1 MSRKI
6 VLTDNQIKEI
16 IDFAVQTYQCTTKDI
31 SNHFNISYNTIV
43 NNIPKETLD
52 KIIFHGIKDSTK
64 EKIRK
69 TLTGRVQSEETKEK
83 RRNSMK
89 IFFANQ
95 TKEQKEKANIKRQQT
110 LIEKYGSVQNSYAQR
125 SETSKKTKLERYGD
139 ENYNNLEKGK
149 KTKLEKYGDKNYNN
163 KERIRK
169 TQFEKY
175 GCYAFNDWEKVRA
188 TNLERYGVEHN
199 WSSPEHDGHEKRYG
213 MYGGKEE
220 YYKHV
225 MEKGKA
231 TRLALYAD
239 EFYSN
244 SEKAQQT
251 MLERYGVTSYM
262 YTEDFINKKTSPETR
277 QKAIDTKRKNN
288 TFHVSEPEKIVK
300 NILVE
305 AFGENDVF
313 TEYQDERYASKETGY
328 KFKCDFYIKSKDLF
342 IELNLHPTHLLH
354 PFCIDNKEDCIM
366 LNKLQENDTTWNR
379 VCIDV

>member
-149 KTKLEKYGDKNYNN
+149 KN
-163 KERIRK
+163 
-169 TQFEKY
+169 
-175 GCYAFNDWEKVRA
+175 KVR
-188 TNLERYGVEHN
+188 
-199 WSSPEHDGHEKRYG
+199 
-213 MYGGKEE
+213 
-220 YYKHV
+220 
-225 MEKGKA
+225 
-231 TRLALYAD
+231 
-239 EFYSN
+239 
-244 SEKAQQT
+244 
-251 MLERYGVTSYM
+251 
-262 YTEDFINKKTSPETR
+262 
-277 QKAIDTKRKNN
+277 
-288 TFHVSEPEKIVK
+288 KI
-300 NILVE
+300 
-305 AFGENDVF
+305 
-313 TEYQDERYASKETGY
+313 R
-328 KFKCDFYIKSKDLF
+328 
-342 IELNLHPTHLLH
+342 
-354 PFCIDNKEDCIM
+354 
-366 LNKLQENDTTWNR
+366 R
-379 VCIDV
+379 